1 MSVQPTNSS
10 KYQEFHGV
18 KLANGAVIANFVVE
32 KLAAAPTVLEAG
44 RSWYN
49 TSTNVYQYV
58 ESNGT
63 KLVVKTVTSAEA
75 LAQAISDLEA
85 KLASTDAGKGAGVVG
100 FVGQTGTNG
109 KFSVAAGTVED
120 SLKAVVSG
128 VDAEIKRAEDE
139 AKADRDALAA
149 STGAGLVGYEGQT
162 GAKGVITV
170 AAGTVAASLDS
181 LVDQVDAKIFDLG
194 DDKLSKSTLVDQ
206 AVASNVTFA
215 KNVVIKGDISVL
227 GDKNRIE
234 GNVVE
239 LGDNIILL
247 NREVLPDAEPVA
259 DAGLSVNRG
268 IKGEL
273 NFILWDES
281 AKYVSAPV
289 VTVATEANVDLGIEV
304 GDEIIVQSRVI
315 LGVEFDAFDA
325 EVTHRLEVL
334 EEQVNGKIGDLTLLH
349 TATKENLV
357 VAINEVQDEL
367 DKYIA
372 DVANKT
378 KGATLVAYAGKAG
391 ANSLVTVA
399 EGTVSGAVDSLVIAL
414 DAEMKST
421 DEYIASLAANTGSSL
436 VGFVGQGVVADAFY
450 LPAGKV
456 DASLGAIVT
465 AIKEDREDI
474 KALQDADASLVSK
487 INASKYVVV
496 SPAAQTHTITHN
508 LNSSDIS
515 VDVWFKD
522 GASWLNHQASC
533 KIVDA
538 NTIEFTLTT
547 TAELKVLVK
556 KFDDLVL

>member
-1 MSVQPTNSS
+1 MSVQPTNST
-10 KYQEFHGV
+10 KYQEFHGI

-32 KLAAAPTVLEAG
+32 KLAAAPLVLEAG

-49 TSTNVYQYV
+49 TTTNVYQYV

-63 KLVVKTVTSAEA
+63 ELVVKTTTSAEA

-120 SLKAVVSG
+120 SLKAVVG
-128 VDAEIKRAEDE
+128 AVDAEIKRAEDE

-215 KNVVIKGDISVL
+215 KNVVIEGDISVL

-273 NFILWDES
+273 DFILWDES

-349 TATKENLV
+349 TDAKGNLV
-357 VAINEVQDEL
+357 AAINEVQDEL
-367 DKYIA
+367 DQYKL
-372 DVANKT
+372 DVADKT

-399 EGTVSGAVDSLVIAL
+399 EGTVSGAVDSLVVAL

-547 TAELKVLVK
+547 AAELKVLVK

>member
-1 MSVQPTNSS
+1 MSVQPTNST
-10 KYQEFHGV
+10 KYQEFHGI

-32 KLAAAPTVLEAG
+32 KLAAAPLVLEAG

-49 TSTNVYQYV
+49 TTTNVYQYV

-63 KLVVKTVTSAEA
+63 ELVVKTTTSAEA

-120 SLKAVVSG
+120 SLKAVVG
-128 VDAEIKRAEDE
+128 AVDAEIKRAEDE

-170 AAGTVAASLDS
+170 AAGTVAASFDS

-215 KNVVIKGDISVL
+215 KNVVIEGDISVL

-234 GNVVE
+234 GNVIE

-247 NREVLPDAEPVA
+247 NREVLPVAEPVA

-273 NFILWDES
+273 DFILWDES

-289 VTVATEANVDLGIEV
+289 VTVDPDT
-304 GDEIIVQSRVI
+304 GDETIEQSRVI

-349 TATKENLV
+349 TDAKGNLV
-357 VAINEVQDEL
+357 AAINEVQDEL
-367 DKYIA
+367 DQYKL
-372 DVANKT
+372 DVADKT

-399 EGTVSGAVDSLVIAL
+399 EGTVSGAVDSLVVAL
-414 DAEMKST
+414 DVEMKST

-487 INASKYVVV
+487 INASKYVVI

-547 TAELKVLVK
+547 AAELKVLVK

>member
-1 MSVQPTNSS
+1 MSVQPTNSA

-18 KLANGAVIANFVVE
+18 KLASGAVIANFVVE
-32 KLAAAPTVLEAG
+32 KLAAAPLVLEAG

-49 TSTNVYQYV
+49 TTTNVYQYV

-63 KLVVKTVTSAEA
+63 ELVVKTVTSAEA
-75 LAQAISDLEA
+75 LAEAIVALET

-100 FVGQTGTNG
+100 FVGQTGVNG
-109 KFSVAAGTVED
+109 KYSAAAGTVEAT
-120 SLKAVVSG
+120 LKSIVLST
-128 VDAEIKRAEDE
+128 DAEIKGREDAVQASKDE
-139 AKADRDALAA
+139 LAA
-149 STGAGLVGYEGQT
+149 STGAGKVGYEGQT
-162 GAKGVITV
+162 GVNGVITV
-170 AAGTVAASLDS
+170 AAGTVAAGLDS
-181 LVDQVDAKIFDLG
+181 LVDQVDAKFNELG
-194 DDKLSKSTLVDQ
+194 DDKLSKSTLVAQ
-206 AVASNVTFA
+206 AVASKVTFSSD
-215 KNVVIKGDISVL
+215 VVIEGDISVL

-234 GNVVE
+234 GNIVE

-247 NREVLPDAEPVA
+247 NKEVLADATPVA

-268 IKGEL
+268 KYGEL
-273 NFILWDES
+273 EFILWDES
-281 AKYVSAPV
+281 SKFVSAPV
-289 VTVATEANVDLGIEV
+289 VTTATEANVELGIEV
-304 GDEIIVQSRVI
+304 GDETVVQSRVI
-315 LGVEFDAFDA
+315 LGVEFDAFDL
-325 EVTHRLEVL
+325 EVTDRLEAL
-334 EEQVNGKIGDLTLLH
+334 EGQVNGKIGNLTLLE
-349 TATKENLV
+349 TTDKSNLV
-357 VAINEVQDEL
+357 AAINEVQNEL
-367 DKYIA
+367 EGYIA
-372 DVANKT
+372 DVADKT
-378 KGATLVAYAGKAG
+378 KGATLVAYAGKTG
-391 ANSLVTVA
+391 VNTLVAVA
-399 EGTVSGAVDSLVIAL
+399 EGTVSGAVDSLVVAL
-414 DAEMKST
+414 DAEMKSA
-421 DEYIASLAANTGSSL
+421 DDYITSVAANTGAGL
-436 VGFVGQGVVADAFY
+436 VGFVGQGQVVDAFY

-496 SPAAQTHTITHN
+496 SPAAQTHTIVHN

-538 NTIEFTLTT
+538 NTVEFTLTT

>member
-1 MSVQPTNSS
+1 MSVQPTNST
-10 KYQEFHGV
+10 KYQEFHGI

-32 KLAAAPTVLEAG
+32 KLAAAPLVLEAG

-49 TSTNVYQYV
+49 TTTNVYQYV

-63 KLVVKTVTSAEA
+63 ELVVKTTTSAEA
-75 LAQAISDLEA
+75 LAQAISNLEA
-85 KLASTDAGKGAGVVG
+85 KLASTNAGKGAGVVG

-120 SLKAVVSG
+120 SLKAVVG
-128 VDAEIKRAEDE
+128 AVDAEIKRAEDE

-149 STGAGLVGYEGQT
+149 SAGAGLVGYEGQT

-215 KNVVIKGDISVL
+215 KNVVIEGDISVL

-273 NFILWDES
+273 DFILWDES

-289 VTVATEANVDLGIEV
+289 VTVDEV
-304 GDEIIVQSRVI
+304 TGDETIVQSRVI
-315 LGVEFDAFDA
+315 LGVEFDAFDT

-349 TATKENLV
+349 TNAKGNLV

-367 DKYIA
+367 DQYKL
-372 DVANKT
+372 DVADKT

-399 EGTVSGAVDSLVIAL
+399 EGTVSGAVDSLVVAL

-421 DEYIASLAANTGSSL
+421 DDYIASLAANAGSSL
-436 VGFVGQGVVADAFY
+436 VGFAGQGVVADAFY

-487 INASKYVVV
+487 INASKYVVI

-547 TAELKVLVK
+547 AAELKVLVK

>member
-1 MSVQPTNSS
+1 MSVQPTNST
-10 KYQEFHGV
+10 KYQEFHGI

-32 KLAAAPTVLEAG
+32 KLAAAPLVLEAG

-49 TSTNVYQYV
+49 TTTNVYQYV

-63 KLVVKTVTSAEA
+63 ELVVKTTTSAEA

-120 SLKAVVSG
+120 SLKAAVDA

-215 KNVVIKGDISVL
+215 KNVVIEGDISVL

-273 NFILWDES
+273 DFILWDES

-289 VTVATEANVDLGIEV
+289 VTVDQVT
-304 GDEIIVQSRVI
+304 GDETIVQSRVI

-349 TATKENLV
+349 TDAKGNLV

-367 DKYIA
+367 DQYKL
-372 DVANKT
+372 DVADKT

-399 EGTVSGAVDSLVIAL
+399 EGTVSGAVDSLVVAL

-456 DASLGAIVT
+456 DVSLGAIVT

-547 TAELKVLVK
+547 AAELKVLVK

>member
-1 MSVQPTNSS
+1 MSVQPTNST
-10 KYQEFHGV
+10 KYQEFHGI

-32 KLAAAPTVLEAG
+32 KLAAAPLVLEAG

-49 TSTNVYQYV
+49 TTTNVYQYV

-63 KLVVKTVTSAEA
+63 ELVVKTTTSAEA
-75 LAQAISDLEA
+75 LAQAISNLEA

-215 KNVVIKGDISVL
+215 KNVVIEGDISVL

-273 NFILWDES
+273 DFILWDES

-289 VTVATEANVDLGIEV
+289 VTVDPDT
-304 GDEIIVQSRVI
+304 GDETIEQSRVI

-349 TATKENLV
+349 TDAKGNLV
-357 VAINEVQDEL
+357 AAINEVQDEL
-367 DKYIA
+367 DQYKL
-372 DVANKT
+372 DVADKT

-399 EGTVSGAVDSLVIAL
+399 EGTVSGAVDSLVVAL

-450 LPAGKV
+450 LPAGKLDV
-456 DASLGAIVT
+456 SLGAIVT

-547 TAELKVLVK
+547 AAELKVLVK

>member
-85 KLASTDAGKGAGVVG
+85 KLASTDAGKGSSLVG
-100 FVGQTGTNG
+100 FVGQTGTNS
-109 KFSVAAGTVED
+109 KFSVAAGSTEAA
-120 SLKAVVSG
+120 LKASVEAI
-128 VDAEIKRAEDE
+128 DAEIKNRQDE
-139 AKADRDALAA
+139 GQADREALAA
-149 STGAGLVGYEGQT
+149 STGAGLVGYEGQAGT
-162 GAKGVITV
+162 NGVIEV
-170 AAGTVAASLDS
+170 IAGTVAEALDS
-181 LVDQVDAKIFDLG
+181 IVDQVDQKVFELG

-206 AVASNVTFA
+206 TVASKVTFA
-215 KNVVIKGDISVL
+215 ADVVIEGDISVL

-239 LGDNIILL
+239 LGENIILL
-247 NREVLPDAEPVA
+247 NREVLADATPVA
-259 DAGLSVNRG
+259 PAGLAVNRG

-273 NFILWDES
+273 DFLLWSE
-281 AKYVSAPV
+281 AFKYVTAPV
-289 VTVATEANVDLGIEV
+289 VTTDAEGVETIE
-304 GDEIIVQSRVI
+304 QSRVI
-315 LGVEFDAFDA
+315 LGVEFDAFDL
-325 EVTHRLEVL
+325 EVTQRLETL
-334 EEQVNGKIGDLTLLH
+334 EGQVNGKIGDLTTLH
-349 TATKENLV
+349 TDAKGNLV
-357 VAINEVQDEL
+357 AAINEVQDEL
-367 DKYIA
+367 
-372 DVANKT
+372 VAYEEAVAAST
-378 KGATLVAYAGKAG
+378 GSTLVGYAGKTG
-391 ANSLVTVA
+391 VNNLVVVA
-399 EGTVSGAVDSLVIAL
+399 EGTVSASIDALVVAL
-414 DAEMKST
+414 DAEAKAS
-421 DEYIASLAANTGSSL
+421 DEYIAAVAASTGAGL
-436 VGFVGQGVVADAFY
+436 VGFAGQGVVEDSFY
-450 LPAGKV
+450 LPAGTV
-456 DASLGAIVT
+456 AASTAAIVT
-465 AIKEDREDI
+465 AIKEDRDDI

-487 INASKYVVV
+487 LNASKYVVV
-496 SPAAQTHTITHN
+496 SPAALTHTITHN

-533 KIVDA
+533 KIVDG
-538 NTIEFTLTT
+538 NTVEFTLTT
-547 TAELKVLVK
+547 AAELKVLVR

>member
-1 MSVQPTNSS
+1 MSVQPTNST

-18 KLANGAVIANFVVE
+18 KLASGAVIANFVVE
-32 KLAAAPTVLEAG
+32 KLAAAPLVLEAG

-49 TSTNVYQYV
+49 TTTNVYQYV

-63 KLVVKTVTSAEA
+63 ELVVKTVTSAEA
-75 LAQAISDLEA
+75 LAQAIAALET

-100 FVGQTGTNG
+100 FVGQTGVNG
-109 KFSVAAGTVED
+109 KYSVAAGTVEAT
-120 SLKAVVSG
+120 LKSIVLST
-128 VDAEIKRAEDE
+128 DAEIKGREDAVQASKDE
-139 AKADRDALAA
+139 LAA
-149 STGAGLVGYEGQT
+149 STGAGKVGYEGQT

-170 AAGTVAASLDS
+170 AAGTVAAGLDS
-181 LVDQVDAKIFDLG
+181 LVDQVDAKFNELG
-194 DDKLSKSTLVDQ
+194 DDKLSKSTLADQ
-206 AVASNVTFA
+206 AVASKVTFSSD
-215 KNVVIKGDISVL
+215 VVIEGDISVL

-247 NREVLPDAEPVA
+247 NREVLVDATPVA

-268 IKGEL
+268 KYGEL
-273 NFILWDES
+273 EFILWDES
-281 AKYVSAPV
+281 SKFVSAPS
-289 VTVATEANVDLGIEV
+289 VTIATEANVELGIEV

-315 LGVEFDAFDA
+315 LGVEFDAFDL
-325 EVTHRLEVL
+325 EVTDRLEVL
-334 EEQVNGKIGDLTLLH
+334 EGQVNGKIGDLTLLE
-349 TATKENLV
+349 TTDKSNLV
-357 VAINEVQDEL
+357 AAINEVQNEL
-367 DKYIA
+367 EGYIL
-372 DVANKT
+372 DVADKT
-378 KGATLVAYAGKAG
+378 KGATLVAYAGKTG
-391 ANSLVTVA
+391 VNTLVAVA
-399 EGTVSGAVDSLVIAL
+399 EGTVSGAVDSLVVAL

-421 DEYIASLAANTGSSL
+421 DDYIASVAANTGAGL
-436 VGFVGQGVVADAFY
+436 VGFVGQGQVADAFY

-474 KALQDADASLVSK
+474 KALQDADSSLVSK

-496 SPAAQTHTITHN
+496 SPAAQTHTIVHN

-538 NTIEFTLTT
+538 NTVEFTLTT
-547 TAELKVLVK
+547 AAELKVLVK

>member
-1 MSVQPTNSS
+1 MSVQPTNST
-10 KYQEFHGV
+10 KYQEYHGV
-18 KLANGAVIANFVVE
+18 KLASGAVIANFVVE
-32 KLAAAPTVLEAG
+32 KLAAAPLVLEAG

-49 TSTNVYQYV
+49 TTTNVYQYV

-63 KLVVKTVTSAEA
+63 ELVVKTVTSAEA
-75 LAQAISDLEA
+75 LAEAIVALET

-100 FVGQTGTNG
+100 FVGQTGVNG
-109 KFSVAAGTVED
+109 KYSVAAGNVEAT
-120 SLKAVVSG
+120 LKSIVLST
-128 VDAEIKRAEDE
+128 DAEIKGREDAVQASKDE
-139 AKADRDALAA
+139 LAA
-149 STGAGLVGYEGQT
+149 STGAGKVGYEGQT
-162 GAKGVITV
+162 GTNGVITV
-170 AAGTVAASLDS
+170 AAGTVAAGLDS
-181 LVDQVDAKIFDLG
+181 LVDQVDAKLFNLG
-194 DDKLSKSTLVDQ
+194 DDKLSKSTLADQ
-206 AVASNVTFA
+206 AVASKVTFSSD
-215 KNVVIKGDISVL
+215 VVIEGDISVL

-234 GNVVE
+234 GNIVE

-247 NREVLPDAEPVA
+247 NREVLVDATPVA

-268 IKGEL
+268 KYGEL
-273 NFILWDES
+273 EFILWDES
-281 AKYVSAPV
+281 SKFVSAPV
-289 VTVATEANVDLGIEV
+289 VTTDAEGVETV
-304 GDEIIVQSRVI
+304 VQSRVI
-315 LGVEFDAFDA
+315 LGVEFDAFDL
-325 EVTHRLEVL
+325 EVTDRLEVL
-334 EEQVNGKIGDLTLLH
+334 EGQVNGKIGDLTLLE
-349 TATKENLV
+349 TTDKSNLV
-357 VAINEVQDEL
+357 AAINEVQNEL
-367 DKYIA
+367 EGYIA
-372 DVANKT
+372 DVADKT
-378 KGATLVAYAGKAG
+378 KGATLVAYAGKTG
-391 ANSLVTVA
+391 VNTLVAVA
-399 EGTVSGAVDSLVIAL
+399 EGTVSGAVDSLVVAL

-421 DEYIASLAANTGSSL
+421 DDYITSVAANTGAGL
-436 VGFVGQGVVADAFY
+436 VGFVGQGQVVDAFY

-496 SPAAQTHTITHN
+496 SPAAQTHTIVHN

-538 NTIEFTLTT
+538 NTVEFTLTT